1 MTENLW
7 GAAKAVLRGKFIA
20 IRFYLKKQETSQIN
34 NLTLHLNQIESH
46 LHKARRVHL
55 GECDPQEVMTELGP
69 EMEELT
75 RE

>member
-1 MTENLW
+1 M
-7 GAAKAVLRGKFIA
+7 APAP
-20 IRFYLKKQETSQIN
+20 S
-34 NLTLHLNQIESH
+34 LHTAGVGINQIESH